1 MVRRRGWTAPPAAVL
16 APLVV
21 LALSACSRG
30 EAAGGAAVAAPELAV
45 QGWTLEPAARV
56 GGVNAGEQEQLYTVT
71 SVAEDAQGRFFV
83 ANFGDK
89 RILVFDSAGTY
100 LRTIGRGGRGPGE
113 FTAPR
118 ALAPVGEDGLL
129 VLDLVPGRI
138 SRFRRSDGQHLAD
151 AKLPDAAGI
160 PVDLRATAAGT
171 TVVEFRPRPQTGV
184 QAPAFLARVD
194 TATGAVDRA
203 GAVTLDTVAR
213 ARVNG
218 KTEKGKMSVTID
230 VPFAPRPVWA
240 VQEDGAVLYGTGAR
254 FEVSRALGGK
264 TETAFRGTGE
274 PRPVTARDRDGF
286 FSDPNAEQFRGEV
299 VFPRTHPFYSGMFT
313 DPDGTV
319 WLRVAAER
327 GERWE
332 VRDAAGTVRG
342 TFTLPEGSRLV
353 HASRGSIYV
362 LSKDDDDV
370 ETLSRYRLRR

>member
-1 MVRRRGWTAPPAAVL
+1 MVRRRGWRAAPVAA
-16 APLVV
+16 A
-21 LALSACSRG
+21 LALAACSRG
-30 EAAGGAAVAAPELAV
+30 EAADGAPVQAPALAV
-45 QGWTLEPAARV
+45 QGWSLEPAARV
-56 GGVNAGEQEQLYTVT
+56 GGPDAGEQEQLYTVT
-71 SVAEDAQGRFFV
+71 SVAEDAQGRFYV

-118 ALAPVGEDGLL
+118 ALAAVGDDGLL

-138 SRFRRSDGQHLAD
+138 SRFRRSDGQHVADARLAD
-151 AKLPDAAGI
+151 EAGI
-160 PVDLRATAAGT
+160 PVDMRATPAGA
-171 TVVEFRPRPQTGV
+171 TVVEFRPRPQSGV
-184 QAPAFLARVD
+184 QAPAYLARVD

-254 FEVSRALGGK
+254 FEVNRAAGGK
-264 TETAFRGTGE
+264 VETAFRGTGE
-274 PRPVTARDRDGF
+274 PRAVTARDRDGF
-286 FSDPNAEQFRGEV
+286 FADPNAEQFRGEV
-299 VFPRTHPFYSGMFT
+299 VFPRTHPFYSAMHT
-313 DPDGTV
+313 DAAGTV
-319 WLRVAAER
+319 WLRVVAER

-342 TFTLPEGSRLV
+342 TFALPEGSRLV
-353 HASRGSIYV
+353 HASRGSVYV
-362 LSKDDDDV
+362 LTKDADDV
-370 ETLSRYRLRR
+370 ETLHRYRVRR